1 MRVRAIKRPRKATI
15 DRGTIAGSRWLIAIT
30 ITCTLWLLIKSWP
43 TSNLADTHSRS
54 IFEKEREE
62 GERKRKKGK
71 DRLTE
76 ETRVGWNLIP
86 EGVPSLDICQSV
98 VGSIN
103 KLIAYTCRLLV
114 HRRHAS
120 RFSTD
125 SLFFLSLHSFF
136 PKRDYWQFS
145 GDSRFDLKKKN
156 IGNKFFEKLTRNFPK
171 YPRYFIFLL
180 LFVSSSFKEITF

>member
-1 MRVRAIKRPRKATI
+1 MPIHTLDRFSKRKGR
-15 DRGTIAGSRWLIAIT
+15 
-30 ITCTLWLLIKSWP
+30 
-43 TSNLADTHSRS
+43 
-54 IFEKEREE
+54 ER
-62 GERKRKKGK
+62 ERKRKKGK

-145 GDSRFDLKKKN
+145 GDSRFDLKKK
-156 IGNKFFEKLTRNFPK
+156 IGNKFLEKLTRNFSK

>member
-1 MRVRAIKRPRKATI
+1 MAGNSSKTGKIQRDPPSIFLPSVSLSLFVRVRAIKRPRKATI

-62 GERKRKKGK
+62 GERERERERKKGK

-125 SLFFLSLHSFF
+125 SLFFSLSIL
-136 PKRDYWQFS
+136 FS
-145 GDSRFDLKKKN
+145 RREI
-156 IGNKFFEKLTRNFPK
+156 IGN
-171 YPRYFIFLL
+171 
-180 LFVSSSFKEITF
+180 SAEIPGSI